1 MQINPFSI
9 TMSIVL
15 FTVISTVCGLFLTR
29 TKGKHL
35 WLVAF
40 LLVLCILRMVL
51 PIEFNGA
58 INVNVWEIYPDLFA
72 LMEKPIYRG
81 ISVGDSL
88 LILWL
93 TVSMILTTLEIY
105 RLTKQSRLVAFVR
118 FNDVPLRL
126 EAIGRRAADGVGC
139 TAYVNVQISH
149 DYPTPIMTG
158 FRRPVILL
166 PTDIADLDD
175 RQIEY
180 ILRHEISHYIKGDL
194 WYILGIRL
202 LVCLL
207 WWNPVVYLLH
217 RSVIQLLEL
226 RSDQL
231 ACQTLSMEEK
241 INYSAVILKQLRS
254 ALGKEKRL
262 ILTSFIGVSEKRYL
276 KHRIKLL
283 TSPPHKKAS
292 PWMTGVIVAVCMLFF
307 VGSYTFIVQP
317 AALPDDPNDT
327 DFVFPT
333 PENAYLVPIS
343 DDQYEIWI
351 EGTYYAT
358 ITSESAK
365 MPPFDQFP
373 IYKKEDVPQ

>member
-15 FTVISTVCGLFLTR
+15 FTVISSICGLFLPR

-51 PIEFNGA
+51 PIEFSCA

-72 LMEKPIYRG
+72 LMEKPVYRDY
-81 ISVGDSL
+81 SVGDSL

-93 TVSMILTTLEIY
+93 AVSMILIALEIY
-105 RLTKQSRLVAFVR
+105 RLAQQLHLVESIR
-118 FNDVPLRL
+118 FSDAPPRL

-139 TAYVNVQISH
+139 TAYVNVQISR
-149 DYPTPIMTG
+149 DFPTPIMTG
-158 FRRPVILL
+158 FRRPVIFL
-166 PTDIADLDD
+166 PPDIADLDD

-207 WWNPVVYLLH
+207 WWNPAVYLLH

-231 ACQTLSMEEK
+231 ACQSLNMEEK
-241 INYSAVILKQLRS
+241 VNYSAVILEQLRN
-254 ALGKEKRL
+254 ALGKEKGL
-262 ILTSFIGVSEKRYL
+262 VSAGFIGISEKRYL

-283 TSPPHKKAS
+283 TSSSHKKTS
-292 PWMTGVIVAVCMLFF
+292 PWMTSMIVAICILLF
-307 VGSYTFIVQP
+307 VGSYMFIVQP

-343 DDQYEIWI
+343 DNQYEIWI

-373 IYKKEDVPQ
+373 IYKKEDLP